1 MSVLTTSLG
10 SMLDGRGADTAV
22 CKKEKDERNRLH
34 MDPNN
39 NRGWPQ
45 QAISLWEII
54 IIVIIMDY
62 GGTYV

>member
-1 MSVLTTSLG
+1 
-10 SMLDGRGADTAV
+10 MLDGRGADTAV